1 MTQVLLVILRE
12 RQREKKKER
21 ETERE
26 REREIERE
34 REKERGENP
43 TFIYFEAFT
52 VLMRPQHEMNRQ
64 KL

>member
-1 MTQVLLVILRE
+1 MRDVTYDSGSACNL
-12 RQREKKKER
+12 ER
-21 ETERE
+21 ETEKKRQKE
-26 REREIERE
+26 RQKERE
-34 REKERGENP
+34 REKERGENR